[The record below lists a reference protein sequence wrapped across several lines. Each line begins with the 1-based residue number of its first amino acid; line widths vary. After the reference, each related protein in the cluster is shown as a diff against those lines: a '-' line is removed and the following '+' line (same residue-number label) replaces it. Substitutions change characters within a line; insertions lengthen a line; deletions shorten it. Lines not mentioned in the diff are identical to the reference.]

1 MSNRTL
7 TTRWYCGSQGLNSLA
22 KAVCSNTGLSIL
34 LKFTEVP
41 AGKTGA
47 CGSRLEIVLLGATAD
62 ELSDKVSLRL

>member
-1 MSNRTL
+1 MVLWITGIEQL
-7 TTRWYCGSQGLNSLA
+7 GLS
-22 KAVCSNTGLSIL
+22 VCSNTGLSIL

-62 ELSDKVSLRL
+62 KPSDKVSLCL